1 MAALGVS
8 GRGPASYRRPDSGFW
23 AGRRVLVTGHTG
35 FKGSWLARWLAGL
48 GAEVH
53 GLALDAPT
61 TPAVFDVAAVAAVL
75 ASDQRVDLRSGPDTQ
90 RAVGR
95 VAPELVLHLAAQPLV
110 RDSYR
115 DPGATYATNV
125 AGTAHLLAALSE
137 ADRRPQA
144 VVIVTS
150 DKVYVPA
157 ADGAA
162 HTETSSLGGNDP
174 YSSSKAL
181 AEQVVAVFRNI
192 PAIDGRPAWD
202 VPMATARAG
211 NVIGGGDWAR
221 DRLVPDCVRSVAA
234 GMSVELRYPAAVR
247 PWQHVLDPLAGYL
260 LLAEDLASGNAK
272 GLAAVNFGPVDG
284 GAKGM
289 SVAAVA
295 REVAG
300 LWGVEGS
307 LVVER
312 PDPAAP
318 ETGELRLD
326 SSLAMAA
333 LGWSPRWDT
342 REALRRTVDWY
353 RAHDDGTDMAAFTD
367 TQIREYTGA

>member
-1 MAALGVS
+1 M
-8 GRGPASYRRPDSGFW
+8 
-23 AGRRVLVTGHTG
+23 TGHTG

-221 DRLVPDCVRSVAA
+221 DRLVPDCVRSFAA

>member
-1 MAALGVS
+1 
-8 GRGPASYRRPDSGFW
+8 
-23 AGRRVLVTGHTG
+23 
-35 FKGSWLARWLAGL
+35 
-48 GAEVH
+48 VH
-53 GLALDAPT
+53 GLALDPPT
-61 TPAVFDVAAVAAVL
+61 TPAVFDVAAVGAVL
-75 ASDQRVDLRSGPDTQ
+75 ASDQRVDLRSGPDTL

-137 ADRRPQA
+137 ADTRPQA

-150 DKVYVPA
+150 DKVYAPA

-162 HTETSSLGGNDP
+162 HTEASALGGTDP

-181 AEQVVAVFRNI
+181 TEQVVAVFRNL

-202 VPMATARAG
+202 IPMATARAG

-221 DRLVPDCVRSVAA
+221 DRLVPDCVRSFAA
-234 GMSVELRYPAAVR
+234 GMPVELRYPAAVR

-272 GLAAVNFGPVDG
+272 GLAAVNFGPVDCG
-284 GAKGM
+284 GRGAERRRGG
-289 SVAAVA
+289 S
-295 REVAG
+295 RG
-300 LWGVEGS
+300 GCLWGVDGS

-326 SSLAMAA
+326 SSLAMST

-342 REALRRTVDWY
+342 REALRGRSTGTART
-353 RAHDDGTDMAAFTD
+353 TMARTW
-367 TQIREYTGA
+367 RPSPMRRSEEYAGA